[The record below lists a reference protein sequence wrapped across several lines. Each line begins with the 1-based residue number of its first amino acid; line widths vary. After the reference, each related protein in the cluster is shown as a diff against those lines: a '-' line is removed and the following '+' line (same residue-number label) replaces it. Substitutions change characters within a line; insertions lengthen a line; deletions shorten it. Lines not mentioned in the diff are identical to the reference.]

1 MFDGQIMGERLP
13 QNTDEREL
21 GLLMAGVTE
30 EAS

>member
-13 QNTDEREL
+13 QNTDEREV